1 MSYRSTLPTWYV
13 NPLLN
18 HGLNIC
24 TMCGSQSFVDIRIP
38 ICPQCDGIIADSPR
52 NARYEHLCTN
62 CSRRCTIC
70 RSILCFCSVLFATTT
85 YAFPITIELTQGQL
99 ASQLALAAIQTGQW
113 TSDISGSAALNSL
126 NSYDL
131 SGHANVSVPIYNGG
145 SNQPSV
151 GIGGTADASFGS
163 NNGQL
168 YGPNPNYDVGLGIN
182 IPLGKK

>member
-70 RSILCFCSVLFATTT
+70 RCAYPSSNLFLS
-85 YAFPITIELTQGQL
+85 PSSE
-99 ASQLALAAIQTGQW
+99 
-113 TSDISGSAALNSL
+113 SL
-126 NSYDL
+126 NSSSCSCYD
-131 SGHANVSVPIYNGG
+131 HVPDCCYCYCCSYFCTLNR
-145 SNQPSV
+145 
-151 GIGGTADASFGS
+151 
-163 NNGQL
+163 NNCRCCCCSRC
-168 YGPNPNYDVGLGIN
+168 D
-182 IPLGKK
+182 